1 LHCCTL
7 WRPTERV
14 STLWP
19 GPPHPRC
26 LPLLRSYSPTPPCQT
41 PRLLDLRPRCF
52 WHAVW
57 SCLVRHSARSQRW
70 RALPTTHR
78 QPCTQ
83 LTTGQQTAPSSATR
97 ASACAGQP
105 PLDPASCIS
114 SCQACATS
122 RPTASV
128 LTVRGRAPALTDPLV
143 YQPDGPG
150 NHQESSEPPRAHW
163 LARPCIYAFHRQ
175 HTGQSCPFPPLW
187 TPSSFMLPYR
197 SRY

>member
-1 LHCCTL
+1 L
-7 WRPTERV
+7 
-14 STLWP
+14 TLWP

-150 NHQESSEPPRAHW
+150 NHQESSEPPPELTGW
-163 LARPCIYAFHRQ
+163 LVLAY
-175 HTGQSCPFPPLW
+175 
-187 TPSSFMLPYR
+187 TPSIASTLANPAPSRR
-197 SRY
+197 SGRPRLLCSPTAPGISCRLSPPS